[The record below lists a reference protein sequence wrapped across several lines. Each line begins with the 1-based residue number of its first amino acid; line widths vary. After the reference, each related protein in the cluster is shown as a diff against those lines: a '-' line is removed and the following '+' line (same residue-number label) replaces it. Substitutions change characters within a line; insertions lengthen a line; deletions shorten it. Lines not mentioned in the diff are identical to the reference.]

1 MSAFNTAWVFLK
13 SDVLEKD
20 YRAAQRAAQ
29 REGLP
34 DATSSAIFH
43 PYADLE
49 GQMAPRYSPD
59 MEEEDQMSPE
69 EAEMQMRLQR
79 RIAEMRQQRR
89 NVQPLRR
96 GSAM

>member
-1 MSAFNTAWVFLK
+1 MLAFDSAWLFLK

-20 YRAAQRAAQ
+20 YAAAQRAAR

-34 DATSSAIFH
+34 DATTSAIYH

-59 MEEEDQMSPE
+59 MDEEEE
-69 EAEMQMRLQR
+69 EMEDKDAKKERMLRLLAQMRESR
-79 RIAEMRQQRR
+79 
-89 NVQPLRR
+89 
-96 GSAM
+96 SAM

>member
-1 MSAFNTAWVFLK
+1 MVAFESAWVFLK

-20 YRAAQRAAQ
+20 YRAAQRAAL

-34 DATSSAIFH
+34 SATTSAIYH

-59 MEEEDQMSPE
+59 MDEPE
-69 EAEMQMRLQR
+69 MDDVDEKEQKKQRLLRLLEQMRSNR
-79 RIAEMRQQRR
+79 
-89 NVQPLRR
+89 P
-96 GSAM
+96 AM

>member
-1 MSAFNTAWVFLK
+1 MLAFDTAWVFLK

-20 YRAAQRAAQ
+20 YEAALRAAR

-34 DATSSAIFH
+34 AAITSAINH

-59 MEEEDQMSPE
+59 MDEEEEMEDKDAKKERMLRLLAQM
-69 EAEMQMRLQR
+69 QGNR
-79 RIAEMRQQRR
+79 
-89 NVQPLRR
+89 
-96 GSAM
+96 SAM

>member
-1 MSAFNTAWVFLK
+1 MLAFDTAWVFLK

-20 YRAAQRAAQ
+20 YEAALRAAR

-34 DATSSAIFH
+34 AAMTSAINH

-59 MEEEDQMSPE
+59 MDEEEEEMEDKEAKKERMLRLLAQMQGS
-69 EAEMQMRLQR
+69 R
-79 RIAEMRQQRR
+79 
-89 NVQPLRR
+89 
-96 GSAM
+96 SAM

>member
-1 MSAFNTAWVFLK
+1 MSAFDSAWVFLK

-20 YRAAQRAAQ
+20 YEAALRAAR

-34 DATSSAIFH
+34 SATTSAIKH

-49 GQMAPRYSPD
+49 GQMAPRYSPP
-59 MEEEDQMSPE
+59 MEEEDEMGEMDDKEAKKQRMLRVLAQMQGNRS
-69 EAEMQMRLQR
+69 
-79 RIAEMRQQRR
+79 
-89 NVQPLRR
+89 